1 MAQKNGKRVQHL
13 GVVAGRLAARLA
25 AFALLVSAVSLCA
38 ADLSPEGIW
47 KTTDD
52 KTGKPKGL
60 VRIYQENGAYFGR
73 VEVSLDP
80 ARAKEVCD
88 LCKDERR
95 NQPVV
100 GMVVMR
106 NMRRNGDEY
115 TGGDILDPDI
125 GTVYRCKFRVEDQGR
140 KLLVRGFIGF
150 SLFGRSQTWVRQ
162 P

>member
-1 MAQKNGKRVQHL
+1 MRQTNGKLIQHL
-13 GVVAGRLAARLA
+13 GVVAAVFAA
-25 AFALLVSAVSLCA
+25 AVSLCA
-38 ADLSPEGIW
+38 ADLSPEGLW

-60 VRIYQENGAYFGR
+60 VRIYQENGAFFGR

-80 ARAKEVCD
+80 AKAKEVCD

-106 NMRRNGDEY
+106 NMRKNGDEY
-115 TGGDILDPDI
+115 NGGDILDPDI

-140 KLLVRGFIGF
+140 KLIVRGFIGF